1 MSGKDDE
8 IVFTAFFRALHDL
21 PGELKF
27 SYDEVQEVA
36 ADSTSTVM
44 PLASFL

>member
-1 MSGKDDE
+1 MSGKDDG
-8 IVFTAFFRALHDL
+8 IVFTAFRALRDL
-21 PGELKF
+21 RGELKF